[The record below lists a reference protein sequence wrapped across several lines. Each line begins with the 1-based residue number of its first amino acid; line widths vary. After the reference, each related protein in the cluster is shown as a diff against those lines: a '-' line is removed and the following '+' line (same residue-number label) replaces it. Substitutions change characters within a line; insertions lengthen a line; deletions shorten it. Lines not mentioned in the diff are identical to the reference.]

1 MLKSATTSAGIGW
14 PSRRTE
20 RITWIKGGLAA
31 VDRAFEKG
39 VVLAMSLWDDHEAN
53 MLWLD
58 SIYPTDGQQ
67 AGSKRGTCST
77 DSGVPAE
84 VEAQHCD
91 SKVIFSK
98 PVQVTTQFITSDGT
112 DSGNFVSVTVLQ
124 SERQADRASSIHREW
139 QPT

>member
-1 MLKSATTSAGIGW
+1 M
-14 PSRRTE
+14 P
-20 RITWIKGGLAA
+20 
-31 VDRAFEKG
+31 
-39 VVLAMSLWDDHEAN
+39 
-53 MLWLD
+53 WLD

-84 VEAQHCD
+84 VEAQHGD

-112 DSGNFVSVTVLQ
+112 DSGNLVSVTQFYTQNGKLIEHPASTVNGNQ
-124 SERQADRASSIHREW
+124 HDESSDDFCSDRVAVT
-139 QPT
+139 QDAC